1 MTPRTRRWLGAAVAL
16 VLLLFAG
23 RWSVELVA
31 ERWWAA
37 TIAPSAA
44 AFVTRWRLLGVGL
57 DAAAMVIAAVW
68 FALQALLVARAI
80 ASVQVTRRLG
90 NLQLRE
96 AVPTRLLLAGAV
108 GSGILL
114 GLIAGAGAHEWR
126 SPMILSAQGVRY
138 GLTDPLL
145 NLDVGVY
152 VAQLPVWDLLHRF
165 ASLLVLLGLLF
176 CVMLYAG
183 IGAMSRDQHRVNI
196 HADARR
202 HLGVLLALAALT
214 IAMGY
219 RLAPYH
225 IAAAA
230 IPALTA
236 AGALSRVHAAD
247 VLSGVAAA
255 TAVLSVAWA
264 IRGRNSV
271 LVAAWLVLAV
281 AALGERYAVP
291 ALVEEGPPGPG
302 RLAVTRRFDAVAWG
316 IRESATPSAPDAVPG
331 TTAIWDEQLL
341 ARLVDADGGVMDA
354 ATPQALDA
362 SGRTPI
368 PSWLVAMQSTSNPAR
383 LDLLAVVDGVTS
395 ALGAPRMLPAP
406 GAADSSQFPWRVV
419 RDARIH
425 PGAPSWRA
433 VTGGVDASSP
443 LRRLLLAWA
452 RQAPGILGN
461 AAPGSM
467 DWHLDPAERAR
478 AVLPMA
484 DWQDADLVMV
494 NSRPAWLVQGLLP
507 IEEFPLTTRADWGDS
522 RVAGLV
528 PAFLCVVDPATGE
541 TRFYLDPG
549 ADSLGA
555 AWARA
560 IGPLIEPAPAL
571 PGDVRRALTYP
582 IAWFEAQLQ
591 VLQAA
596 AWGGGT
602 LPLPAPH
609 RALTAPVWLA
619 GTIPARQAALEAED
633 RSGIAT
639 VATAWRAS
647 GVPALH
653 LDRRSGEADLPSN
666 RLELRQLWSRAA
678 VLLHLRDSV
687 TAAGD
692 TSWARAPRWSPG
704 SDGVAWEP
712 VFSVPVRGAPA
723 LLWIATGLNEALGGG
738 GSAVAAWRSVTE
750 PGTAGTT
757 SVPDDAT
764 TVDLARR
771 SLEQAD
777 SALRR
782 GDMTAFG
789 RAFEELRRILKRG
802 AH

>member
-1 MTPRTRRWLGAAVAL
+1 MTSRTRRLLGAAVVL

-23 RWSVELVA
+23 RWSVELLA

-44 AFVTRWRLLGVGL
+44 TFVTRWRLLGVGL
-57 DAAAMVIAAVW
+57 DAAAMVIAAIW

-126 SPMILSAQGVRY
+126 DPMLLSAQGVRY

-152 VAQLPVWDLLHRF
+152 VSQLPVWDLLHRF
-165 ASLLVLLGLLF
+165 ATLLVFLGLLF
-176 CVMLYAG
+176 CVMLYAS
-183 IGAMSRDQHRVNI
+183 IGAMSRDQQRVSV

-202 HLGVLLALAALT
+202 HLGVLLGLAALT

-247 VLSGVAAA
+247 ILSGVAAA
-255 TAVLSVAWA
+255 TAVLSLVWA
-264 IRGRNSV
+264 LRGRNTL
-271 LVAAWLVLAV
+271 LVAAWVVLAV
-281 AALGERYAVP
+281 ASIGERYAVP

-316 IRESATPSAPDAVPG
+316 VRESATPTEPDAVPS

-354 ATPQALDA
+354 ATPQALGG
-362 SGRTPI
+362 SGRSPLAA
-368 PSWLVAMQSTSNPAR
+368 WLVAMQSTANPSQ
-383 LDLLAVVDGVTS
+383 LDLLAVTDGVIGPS
-395 ALGAPRMLPAP
+395 GAPRMVPAP
-406 GAADSSQFPWRVV
+406 GAVDSSQFPWRVV
-419 RDARIH
+419 RGARVH
-425 PGAPSWRA
+425 PGAPSWRS
-433 VTGGVDASSP
+433 VRTGVDASTP

-461 AAPGSM
+461 NAPGSM
-467 DWHLDPAERAR
+467 DWHLDPTDRAR

-484 DWQDADLVMV
+484 DWQDADLVIV
-494 NSRPAWLVQGLLP
+494 NSRPAWVVQGLLP
-507 IEEFPLTTRADWGDS
+507 IAEFPLTTRADWGDS

-528 PAFLCVVDPATGE
+528 PAFLCVVDPVTGE

-549 ADSLGA
+549 ADSLGV

-560 IGPLIEPAPAL
+560 IGPLVEPAPAI
-571 PGDVRRALTYP
+571 PGDLRRALTYP
-582 IAWFEAQLQ
+582 VAWFEAQLQ

-602 LPLPAPH
+602 MPRPGPH
-609 RALTAPVWLA
+609 RGVTAPVWLA
-619 GTIPARQAALEAED
+619 GTIPARQAALEAGD

-639 VATAWRAS
+639 VATVWRAS
-647 GVPALH
+647 GVPAMH
-653 LDRRSGEADLPSN
+653 LDRRNGDGDLPSN

-692 TSWARAPRWSPG
+692 TTWARAPRWSPG
-704 SDGVAWEP
+704 TDGVAWEP
-712 VFSVPVRGAPA
+712 VFAVPARGVPA
-723 LLWIATGLNEALGGG
+723 LLWIATGLNEQLGGG
-738 GSAVAAWRSVTE
+738 ESAAAAWRSVTQ
-750 PGTAGTT
+750 PGAASAPTGPDNATAL
-757 SVPDDAT
+757 DQ
-764 TVDLARR
+764 ARR
-771 SLEQAD
+771 SLQQAD

-789 RAFEELRRILKRG
+789 RAFEELRRVLKPV